1 MAYNTADLCDAHEQD
16 LHVVQSMFHRYGRL
30 AAFDGPIATV
40 KCYEDNSKV
49 REALS
54 EPGEGRILV
63 VDGGGSQRRALFGDL
78 LGELAVRNGWK
89 GIVINGCIRDSAA
102 IDQLE
107 IGVRA
112 LGTIPLKTHKRGDGQ
127 RDVSLSFAGVT
138 FRPGEHLYADADGIV
153 VASRPLDIAAG

>member
-1 MAYNTADLCDAHEQD
+1 MAYNTADLCDAHERD
-16 LHVVQSMFHRYGRL
+16 LHVVESMFHRYGRL

-63 VDGGGSQRRALFGDL
+63 VDGGGSQRRALFGDM

-127 RDVSLSFAGVT
+127 RDVSVSFAGVT

-153 VASRPLDIAAG
+153 VAARPLDIGAE

>member
-1 MAYNTADLCDAHEQD
+1 MPYNTADLCDAHEQD
-16 LHVVQSMFHRYGRL
+16 LHVVESMFLRFGRL
-30 AAFDGPIATV
+30 VAFDGPIATV

-49 REALS
+49 REALA
-54 EPGEGRILV
+54 EEGRGRILV
-63 VDGGGSQRRALFGDL
+63 VDGGGSQRRALFGDM

-89 GIVINGCIRDSAA
+89 GIVINGSIRDAAA

-127 RDVSLSFAGVT
+127 RDVSVSFAGVT
-138 FRPGEHLYADADGIV
+138 FRPGAHLYADADGIV
-153 VASRPLDIAAG
+153 VAARPLDLAAE

>member
-1 MAYNTADLCDAHEQD
+1 MAYNTADLCDAHERD
-16 LHVVQSMFHRYGRL
+16 LHVVESMFHRYGRL

-102 IDQLE
+102 IDELE

-127 RDVSLSFAGVT
+127 RDVSVSFAGVT

-153 VASRPLDIAAG
+153 VAARPLDIAAE

>member
-1 MAYNTADLCDAHEQD
+1 MAYNTADLCDAHERD
-16 LHVVQSMFHRYGRL
+16 LHVVESMFHRYGRL

-63 VDGGGSQRRALFGDL
+63 VDGGGSQRRALFGDM

-102 IDQLE
+102 IDALE

-127 RDVSLSFAGVT
+127 RDVSVSFAGVT

-153 VASRPLDIAAG
+153 VAARPLDIAAE

>member
-63 VDGGGSQRRALFGDL
+63 VDGGGSQRRALFGDM

-89 GIVINGCIRDSAA
+89 GVVINGCIRDSAA

-127 RDVSLSFAGVT
+127 RDVSVSFAGVT

-153 VASRPLDIAAG
+153 VASRPLDIAAE

>member
-1 MAYNTADLCDAHEQD
+1 MAYRTADLCDEHEQN
-16 LHVVQSMFHRYGRL
+16 LHVLEPLFRSFGRL

-63 VDGGGSQRRALFGDL
+63 VDGGGSMRRALLGDM
-78 LGELAVRNGWK
+78 LGELAVKNGWK
-89 GIVINGCIRDSAA
+89 GIVINGCIRDSEA
-102 IDQLE
+102 IDMLE
-107 IGVRA
+107 VGVRA

-153 VASRPLDIAAG
+153 VAQRPLDFAGE

>member
-1 MAYNTADLCDAHEQD
+1 MSRHTADLCDAFEED

-30 AAFDGPIATV
+30 TAFDGPIATV

-49 REALS
+49 REALT
-54 EPGEGRILV
+54 EPGDGRILV
-63 VDGGGSQRRALFGDL
+63 VDGGGSLRRALLGDM
-78 LGELAVRNGWK
+78 LGELAVGNGWK
-89 GIVINGCIRDSAA
+89 GIVINGCIRDSEA
-102 IDQLE
+102 IDKLE
-107 IGVRA
+107 LGVRA

-153 VASRPLDIAAG
+153 VAARPLDFEKE

>member
-1 MAYNTADLCDAHEQD
+1 MAHNTADLCDTHEAD
-16 LHVVQSMFHRYGRL
+16 LHVVESMFRRYGKL
-30 AAFDGPIATV
+30 IAFDGPIATV

-54 EPGEGRILV
+54 EPGDGRILV
-63 VDGGGSQRRALFGDL
+63 VDGGGSQRRALLGDQL
-78 LGELAVRNGWK
+78 AELAVKNDWK
-89 GIVINGCIRDSAA
+89 GIVINGAIRDSAA
-102 IDQLE
+102 IDTLQL
-107 IGVRA
+107 GVRA

-153 VASRPLDIAAG
+153 VAARPLDHSAG

>member
-1 MAYNTADLCDAHEQD
+1 MPYLTADLCDAHEEK
-16 LHVVQSMFHRYGRL
+16 LHVLESRFHRYGKL
-30 AAFDGPIATV
+30 TCFDGPIATV

-54 EPGEGRILV
+54 EPGDGRILV
-63 VDGGGSQRRALFGDL
+63 VDGGGSQRRALLGDML
-78 LGELAVRNGWK
+78 AELAVKNGWK
-89 GIVINGCIRDSAA
+89 GVLINGCIRDSAA
-102 IDQLE
+102 IDELE

-153 VASRPLDIAAG
+153 VAARPLNPPGE

>member
-1 MAYNTADLCDAHEQD
+1 MAYNTADLCDAHERD
-16 LHVVQSMFHRYGRL
+16 LHVVESMFLRYGRL

-63 VDGGGSQRRALFGDL
+63 VDGGGSQRRALFGDM

-102 IDQLE
+102 IDELE

-127 RDVSLSFAGVT
+127 RDVSVSFAGVT

-153 VASRPLDIAAG
+153 VAARPLEIAAE

>member
-1 MAYNTADLCDAHEQD
+1 MAFNTADLCDAHEED

-30 AAFDGPIATV
+30 TSFDGPIATV

-54 EPGEGRILV
+54 EPGDGRILV
-63 VDGGGSQRRALFGDL
+63 VDGGGSQRRALLGDM

-89 GIVINGCIRDSAA
+89 GIVINGAIRDSAA
-102 IDQLE
+102 INELE
-107 IGVRA
+107 LGVRA

-127 RDVSLSFAGVT
+127 RDVSVSFAGVT

-153 VASRPLDIAAG
+153 VAARPLDIAGE

>member
-1 MAYNTADLCDAHEQD
+1 MPYTTADLCDAHEKE
-16 LHVVQSMFHRYGRL
+16 LHVAESMFRCFGRL
-30 AAFDGPIATV
+30 RSFDGPIATV

-49 REALS
+49 REALA

-63 VDGGGSQRRALFGDL
+63 VDGGGSQRRALLGDQ
-78 LGELAVRNGWK
+78 LGKLAEKNGWK
-89 GIVINGCIRDSAA
+89 GIVINGCIRDSEA

-127 RDVSLSFAGVT
+127 RDVSVSFAGVT
-138 FRPGEHLYADADGIV
+138 FRPGAHLYADTDGIV
-153 VASRPLDIAAG
+153 VAPGALDLDPE

>member
-1 MAYNTADLCDAHEQD
+1 MAHNTADLCDAHEAS
-16 LHVVQSMFHRYGRL
+16 LHVLESIFQRYGKL
-30 AAFDGPIATV
+30 PAFDGPIATV

-54 EPGEGRILV
+54 EAGEGRILV
-63 VDGGGSQRRALFGDL
+63 VDGGGSQRRALLGDQL
-78 LGELAVRNGWK
+78 AELAVKNGWK
-89 GIVINGCIRDSAA
+89 GIVVNGAIRDSAT
-102 IDQLE
+102 IDTLE

-138 FRPGEHLYADADGIV
+138 FRPGEHLYADEDGIV
-153 VASRPLDIAAG
+153 VAARPLDHGKG

>member
-16 LHVVQSMFHRYGRL
+16 LHVVQSMFLRYGRL

-127 RDVSLSFAGVT
+127 RDVSVSFAGVT

-153 VASRPLDIAAG
+153 VASRPLDIAAE

>member
-1 MAYNTADLCDAHEQD
+1 MAYNTADLCDAHERD
-16 LHVVQSMFHRYGRL
+16 LHVVESMFHRYGRL

-63 VDGGGSQRRALFGDL
+63 VDGGGSQRRALFGDM
-78 LGELAVRNGWK
+78 LGELAVKNGWK

-127 RDVSLSFAGVT
+127 RDVSVSFAGVT

-153 VASRPLDIAAG
+153 VAARPLDVATE